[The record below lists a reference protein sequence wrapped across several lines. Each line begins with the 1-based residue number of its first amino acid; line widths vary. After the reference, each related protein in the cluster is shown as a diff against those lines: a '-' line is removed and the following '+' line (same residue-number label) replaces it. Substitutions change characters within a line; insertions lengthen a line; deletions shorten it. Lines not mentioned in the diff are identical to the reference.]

1 MGEKTNSFT
10 VPYGRLWRWVYG
22 GRSVML
28 LTLAGVCVLIG
39 VPLGAVYAVGVVIP
53 FNLATA
59 EFHRRTG
66 RAAQILPFD
75 QILAASALLISPR
88 LLPAVII
95 CMIFS
100 AITGCLGRPAR
111 EALGMLAAV
120 VPILATAA
128 WVHQSWEVIGFG
140 VPAIAATGAAIRVV
154 DSLLRRNFGADS
166 RTADLL
172 EGLHAAIY
180 EADLSN
186 GRVTFCNDRA
196 LEIFGGLPVGTDDL
210 ASIVHPDDRE
220 WFGWAITAAALEESA
235 TSLEAR
241 FFDKGDYLWMEAR
254 VSFSRRDNVRRI
266 RMLVFDIS
274 SRKKVEQELA
284 HRSLHDPLTQ
294 LPNRMLLMERLES
307 ALERTTG
314 FSEPTAVLLLDMDQF
329 KPVNDGL
336 GHHAGDKLL
345 IEVGRRISL
354 AVGEAD
360 TVARLGGDE
369 FAIVLTDTTSEEAEY
384 AAQKIAK
391 AVAQEF
397 FIHETRI
404 LPSVSIGIAVATERR
419 FVSGSSVLQH
429 ADTAMYRAKRAGLG
443 IAVYEPSLD
452 QVAEL
457 LIHDVSELHQAF
469 ELDELRAYYQP
480 LVDSV
485 TGRVSGCE
493 ALVRWQHPTRGLL
506 TPADF
511 VPTIMSSGM
520 SPMLS
525 RWMLERAISQAS
537 RWRHQGHRLT
547 VAVNLAVTDL
557 LNVDLI
563 SWLISELGRTQ
574 LPPSLLTIEITEA
587 ELLLETT
594 RTREVLESLRSFG
607 VEIAVDD
614 FGTGYS
620 SLVWLR
626 ELPITSLKIDRSFI
640 ESMTTD
646 DRSRAIVQSTIG
658 LAKSL
663 SLKTVGE
670 GVEDAETQAA
680 LSGLGCTHMQGFHF
694 SRPLTSA
701 AFDDLVNDPAKVGG
715 FRNSAGL
722 PGHGKAS

>member
-1 MGEKTNSFT
+1 MGDNTTSLT

-28 LTLAGVCVLIG
+28 LILAGVSVLIG
-39 VPLGAVYAVGVVIP
+39 VPRGALYALGVVIP
-53 FNLATA
+53 FNIATG

-66 RAAQILPFD
+66 RAAPILPFD
-75 QILAASALLISPR
+75 QILAASALFISPK
-88 LLPAVII
+88 LLPPVII
-95 CMIFS
+95 CMISS
-100 AITGCLGRPAR
+100 AIGGCLGRPPR
-111 EALGMLAAV
+111 QALALLASSI
-120 VPILATAA
+120 PIVAAAA

-140 VPAIAATGAAIRVV
+140 LPSVAAAAAAIRVV

-180 EADLSN
+180 EADLTN

-196 LEIFGGLPVGTDDL
+196 LEIFGGLPLGTDDL
-210 ASIVHPDDRE
+210 PSIVHPDDRE
-220 WFGWAITAAALEESA
+220 WFGWAIKEAAWAESA

-254 VSFSRRDNVRRI
+254 VSFSRRENGRRI

-294 LPNRMLLMERLES
+294 LPNRILLMERLES
-307 ALERTTG
+307 ALERTTA

-345 IEVGRRISL
+345 IEVGRRICL
-354 AVGEAD
+354 AVAEGD

-369 FAIVLTDTTSEEAEY
+369 FAIVLMDTTSEEAEY

-397 FIHETRI
+397 YILETRI

-457 LIHDVSELHQAF
+457 LIHDVAELRQAF
-469 ELDELRAYYQP
+469 EQDELRAYYQP
-480 LVDSV
+480 IVDSSN
-485 TGRVSGCE
+485 GRVCGCE
-493 ALVRWQHPTRGLL
+493 ALVRWQHPNRGLL

-511 VPTIMSSGM
+511 VPTIMSTGM
-520 SPMLS
+520 SRMLS
-525 RWMLERAISQAS
+525 RWMLERAIAQAS

-547 VAVNLAVTDL
+547 VAVNLAISDL
-557 LNVDLI
+557 LDADLI
-563 SWLISELGRTQ
+563 SWLIAELGRIQ

-587 ELLLETT
+587 ELLLETA

-607 VEIAVDD
+607 IEIAVDD

-646 DRSRAIVQSTIG
+646 DRSRAIVQSTVG

-663 SLKTVGE
+663 SLKIVGE
-670 GVEDAETQAA
+670 GVEDGETQVA
-680 LSGLGCTHMQGFHF
+680 LSALGCTQMQGFYF
-694 SRPLTSA
+694 SRPLSSA
-701 AFDDLVNDPAKVGG
+701 AFDDLVNNPANV
-715 FRNSAGL
+715 AGYFKL
-722 PGHGKAS
+722 TRLEGEGKAS